1 MERPL
6 FPRETLDDISI
17 KLDEIATNTND
28 LNVGSDLSVAH
39 LGSIEGAPG
48 SDRGSPR
55 SSDVGRP
62 PDSGEGN
69 GQGAGHIRCNRAAP
83 NRLSIS
89 RDW

>member
-39 LGSIEGAPG
+39 LGSIEALLTQIE
-48 SDRGSPR
+48 DHLDPR
-55 SSDVGRP
+55 T
-62 PDSGEGN
+62 
-69 GQGAGHIRCNRAAP
+69 
-83 NRLSIS
+83 
-89 RDW
+89 